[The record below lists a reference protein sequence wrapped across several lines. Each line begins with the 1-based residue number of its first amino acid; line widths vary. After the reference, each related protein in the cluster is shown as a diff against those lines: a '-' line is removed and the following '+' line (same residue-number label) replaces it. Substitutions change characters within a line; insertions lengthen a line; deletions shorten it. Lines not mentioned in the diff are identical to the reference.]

1 MVVVRPSFRARDDGG
16 VSVRLPSWLR
26 SLLARQFDDLGVF
39 LDADADAPADGG
51 AARDPLEE
59 LTGLSA
65 HSGEPP
71 QDAVLRRLR
80 PDAYAPDVEDGL
92 AASDF
97 RRFTE
102 SDLAALQRQ
111 RVSAIRETLGL
122 GDRFDLDAEQAQEWL
137 GALND
142 LRLAL
147 GVRLEV
153 TEDPEDAPKKG
164 DPRAPAYEIYALLGH
179 VQHLLLVALGAPDDY

>member
-1 MVVVRPSFRARDDGG
+1 VVVVRPSFRARDDGG
-16 VSVRLPSWLR
+16 VHARLPSWLR
-26 SLLARQFDDLGVF
+26 TLLSRQFADLGEF
-39 LDADADAPADGG
+39 LDADGTASTSEP
-51 AARDPLEE
+51 RDPLEE

-80 PDAYAPDVEDGL
+80 PDAYAPDVEDGA

-102 SDLAALQRQ
+102 GDLAALQRK
-111 RVSAIRETLGL
+111 RVASVRETLGL

-153 TEDPEDAPKKG
+153 TDDPDDAPKKG
-164 DPRAPAYEIYALLGH
+164 DPRAPAYEVYALLGH